1 MTEAFRQ
8 RGRKAESLRDISPY
22 EPDGRGNGTRFANA
36 QPFEPQP
43 LNGRSHQ
50 TRRCPMKCTNS
61 LFAGSALAAALFGC
75 ASYPIPV
82 QRMADAE
89 AAARTAKEAGAT
101 SNPQAQLHLKLA
113 QEEIALARGLIDNGD
128 NERADFVLIRARSD
142 AELALGEAHAQTA
155 QAEAQ
160 RVLEQLAETQA
171 RGVAPSTSTTTTTS
185 ATVTTPVSPTPGTST
200 TTTTTT
206 TKEEKP

>member
-1 MTEAFRQ
+1 
-8 RGRKAESLRDISPY
+8 
-22 EPDGRGNGTRFANA
+22 
-36 QPFEPQP
+36 
-43 LNGRSHQ
+43 
-50 TRRCPMKCTNS
+50 MKCMNS
-61 LFAGSALAAALFGC
+61 LLAGSALLAALAGC
-75 ASYPIPV
+75 ASYPTPV

-89 AAARTAKEAGAT
+89 AAARTAQETGAA

-113 QEEIALARGLIDNGD
+113 QEEIAQAKALVANGD
-128 NERADFVLIRARSD
+128 DKRADFVLIRARSD
-142 AELALGEAHAQTA
+142 AELALGEARAQA
-155 QAEAQ
+155 ARAEAQ

-171 RGVAPSTSTTTTTS
+171 NSAAPSTSTTTTTS